1 MDSSDVSLAIRRA
14 RRNNAKSL
22 DLSRRGL
29 KTWPVELF
37 NLRQLES
44 LDLSGNGLTSVD
56 PNLTQLEALEE
67 LDLSGN
73 KLESLPSQVVAT
85 LRSLRSL
92 VLDGNP
98 CVSSLSPAQLRQL
111 ARPGRVPGQTPAQ
124 VIAGYLNPA
133 TGTAPA
139 PPRDEVVR
147 PSPVTHF
154 DDDDDNDAPP
164 PPPPPQEDS
173 SHTQGLRFAQTA
185 SPSFETGAGAS
196 KPSWLSDRGSLAA
209 TLPSRRGLGAMNQED
224 EASDLKNQLKEEQ
237 RRSKRLEQQVERL
250 GERLREQS
258 MTGSSKGSLPHFEMV
273 EVQLGEILN
282 QGGFSVVHKGTWHG
296 TKVAVKKLFDP
307 NISHELLAEF
317 DNEVQKLEMLR
328 HPNIL
333 MPLALHRKPPAL
345 CLIMELCEG
354 GSYYQLLHTPH
365 QFCSATGPIS
375 LGFQENMNILDP
387 AATALTFL
395 HARGIAHRDI
405 KSHNVLLSPHLEVK
419 LCDFGL
425 SRLKS
430 ELMTGSMQFA
440 GTPNYMAPEVF
451 RNAKYTESV
460 DVFAFGTM
468 MWEVMA
474 NDIPFANLDPAD
486 IRERVVEGRMLEMPA
501 VPKEMQQLIRGCW
514 TLDYKVRPLMSEVL
528 KQLRSM
534 KEGSRRPKTA
544 TGARIARVD

>member
-29 KTWPVELF
+29 RTWPVELF

-44 LDLSGNGLTSVD
+44 LDLSGNELSSAD

-73 KLESLPSQVVAT
+73 KLESLPSHLVAT

-92 VLDGNP
+92 VLDCNP
-98 CVSSLSPAQLRQL
+98 CVAALSAAQLRQL
-111 ARPGRVPGQTPAQ
+111 ARPGRVPGQSPAQ

-133 TGTAPA
+133 AAPA
-139 PPRDEVVR
+139 PPRADAVKPCRV
-147 PSPVTHF
+147 SHF
-154 DDDDDNDAPP
+154 DDDDDVAPVAPP
-164 PPPPPQEDS
+164 PPPPPAEDRS
-173 SHTQGLRFAQTA
+173 APAEGLRFAQTA
-185 SPSFETGAGAS
+185 SPSLETGAGAS

-209 TLPSRRGLGAMNQED
+209 TLPSRRGMGALNQED

-282 QGGFSVVHKGTWHG
+282 QGGFSVVHKGSWHG

-333 MPLALHRKPPAL
+333 QPLALHRKPPAL
-345 CLIMELCEG
+345 CLIMELLEG
-354 GSYYQLLHTPH
+354 GSYYQLLHAPH
-365 QFCSATGPIS
+365 QFCSAIGPVS

-387 AATALTFL
+387 AATALAFL

-405 KSHNVLLSPHLEVK
+405 KSHNVLLSPHMEVK
-419 LCDFGL
+419 ICDFGL

-430 ELMTGSMQFA
+430 ELMTGTMQFA
-440 GTPNYMAPEVF
+440 GTPSYMAPEVF

-460 DVFAFGTM
+460 DVFAFGTL
-468 MWEVMA
+468 MWEAMA

-486 IRERVVEGRMLEMPA
+486 IRERVVEGRMLEIPSTA
-501 VPKEMQQLIRGCW
+501 PKEMQQLIRGCW
-514 TLDYKVRPLMSEVL
+514 TSDYKVRPLMSEVL
-528 KQLRSM
+528 KQLRSF
-534 KEGSRRPKTA
+534 KEGARRPKTA
-544 TGARIARVD
+544 SGRPGR